1 MDVSQLSSAYMNI
14 GTTGLIVVGFFGLL
28 IYVMK
33 NNNAREEKLYTL
45 IDSLA
50 TQIPEMRESLEAIKD
65 GVKELRNKI
74 K

>member
-1 MDVSQLSSAYMNI
+1 MDISQLSNAYMNI
-14 GTTGLIVVGFFGLL
+14 GATGLIVVGFFILL
-28 IYVMK
+28 VYVMK

-50 TQIPEMRESLEAIKD
+50 TQLPEMRESLDAIKH
-65 GVKELRNKI
+65 GVKELREKI

>member
-1 MDVSQLSSAYMNI
+1 MDISQLSNAYMNI
-14 GTTGLIVVGFFGLL
+14 GTTGLIVVGFFILL
-28 IYVMK
+28 VYVMK

-50 TQIPEMRESLEAIKD
+50 TQLPEMRESLDAIKH
-65 GVKELRNKI
+65 GVKELREKI